1 LVKLDKM
8 AEFGRLYKMNSIEQP
23 YILAETEDFA
33 VVFKPPRM
41 HSAPL
46 QKGEGNTLL
55 DWYAALFP
63 AVMDISG
70 RKKGEGGLLHRL
82 DFETNGL
89 ALFAKNQKSLDCV
102 LTQQKTGNFIKEYSA
117 ICQKGGVSLPSFP
130 PPPFDVS
137 SVQLGIAQTG
147 LAIESFFRPF
157 GPGRKQVRPVT
168 DASYKPALIAKDHG
182 GCYRTEIMNI
192 ENNVA
197 ENEYYTFT
205 IRLKRGFRHQIR
217 CHLAWI
223 GYPVLNDPL
232 YGEQPAN
239 GFLALRSHG
248 LVFTDPE
255 NGQQREY
262 RIEPLSQ
269 R

>member
-1 LVKLDKM
+1 
-8 AEFGRLYKMNSIEQP
+8 
-23 YILAETEDFA
+23 

-55 DWYAALFP
+55 DWYAAIYP
-63 AVMDISG
+63 PVMDISG
-70 RKKGEGGLLHRL
+70 RKAGEGGLLHRL

-117 ICQKGGVSLPSFP
+117 ICQKAGVPLPSFP
-130 PPPFDVS
+130 PPPFDIS
-137 SVQLGIAQTG
+137 SMQAGFFKAGIT
-147 LAIESFFRPF
+147 IESFFRPF

-168 DASYKPALIAKDHG
+168 DADNKPNRHAIAKDHG
-182 GCYRTEIMNI
+182 GCYRTEIVNVS
-192 ENNVA
+192 NNG
-197 ENEYYTFT
+197 YYVFT
-205 IRLKRGFRHQIR
+205 IRLKSGFRHQIR

-223 GYPVLNDPL
+223 GCPVVNDPL
-232 YGEQPAN
+232 YGEQPVN

-248 LVFTDPE
+248 LIFTDPE